1 MKEVTL
7 KQIGIR
13 LEGTTKIIDWY
24 GHTGYIEMNP
34 VILDNKENV
43 TEDEIKLEL
52 NDGGFGCQSIEGAI
66 VDVFI
71 LFENG
76 YKELDRSETIGNIT
90 DEDLEAIDEIYF
102 S

>member
-1 MKEVTL
+1 MKEVIL
-7 KQIGIR
+7 KQIGIQ
-13 LEGTTKIIDWY
+13 LEGTVKIIGWY
-24 GHTGYIEMNP
+24 NNAGYIEMNP
-34 VILDNKENV
+34 VTLDNKEDV
-43 TEDEIKLEL
+43 TNDEIKDEL

-76 YKELDRSETIGNIT
+76 YKELNRSETIGNIT
-90 DEDLEAIDEIYF
+90 DEDLEAIDKIYF